1 MVSWCRWGFLEQIVA
16 GNLVCKM
23 CIRECLWVGGL
34 TSLEKEGSKI
44 EWKTK
49 LSCNAYSIND
59 SFGNP
64 IKILENS
71 IQRCPTFLYHS
82 PVTSTSTITGK
93 EDTDTTGFPLPSPSF
108 SLAQGHVTLR
118 RTGQCVLVS
127 LIFWFHVSMSI
138 KCFYIP
144 TPQFEE

>member
-23 CIRECLWVGGL
+23 CIRECLWGGRGV

-44 EWKTK
+44 EWKKK

-59 SFGNP
+59 SLSHP
-64 IKILENS
+64 TRILENS
-71 IQRCPTFLYHS
+71 IQGRPTFLYHS

-93 EDTDTTGFPLPSPSF
+93 EDTDTRGFPRPSPSF
-108 SLAQGHVTLR
+108 SLAQGHVTR
-118 RTGQCVLVS
+118 RTGQCILVS
-127 LIFWFHVSMSI
+127 LILWFHVSMSI